1 MTERKIWENAY
12 RNAQRELSQAHQNFQ
27 YAQLDYIDIA
37 IYDLIAK
44 EKKLERIYRKLQ
56 ELELG
61 VGA

>member
-12 RNAQRELSQAHQNFQ
+12 RNAQRELIQARQNFQ

-44 EKKLERIYRKLQ
+44 EKKLERIYKKLQ

>member
-1 MTERKIWENAY
+1 MTEKKIWKNAC
-12 RNAQRELSQAHQNFQ
+12 RNAQRELDQARQNFQ

-44 EKKLERIYRKLQ
+44 EKKLERIYKKLQ